1 MHSTSLE
8 ANRTVD
14 RAEAQILLLL
24 ALRGLGP
31 DTVANL
37 VSRYC
42 PDFPGVL
49 NKRASELVKA
59 GHAEWTKETRTNATG
74 RKARVLR
81 ITPKG
86 LARLTEAGR

>member
-1 MHSTSLE
+1 LESTSLL
-8 ANRTVD
+8 ANLTVD
-14 RAEAQILLLL
+14 RAEAQLLLLL

-31 DTVANL
+31 DTVASL
-37 VSRYC
+37 VARYC

-59 GHAEWTKETRTNATG
+59 GEAEWTRETRTNATG

-81 ITPKG
+81 ITDKG
-86 LARLTEAGR
+86 RARLEGAGR